1 MKDKGML
8 DPVFLYIENDELSR
22 EVMKTLLLRGLGYR
36 DLTMFATSDHFERHL
51 ENLAQKPD
59 VIFLDIHM
67 EPIDGFEMLKLIRR
81 NQDYHTTPVIAL
93 TASVM
98 NEEVRRLREAGFD
111 GVIAKPINYD
121 TFPTV
126 LDRILSGE
134 QIWNTK

>member
-1 MKDKGML
+1 MV

-22 EVMKTLLLRGLGYR
+22 EVMKTLLTRGLGYR
-36 DLTMFATSDHFERHL
+36 DLTMFDTSAHFERHL
-51 ENLAQKPD
+51 ENLEQKPD

-81 NQDYHTTPVIAL
+81 NKAHSTTPVIAL

-111 GVIAKPINYD
+111 GAIAKPINYD
-121 TFPTV
+121 TFPTA
-126 LDRILSGE
+126 LDRILNGE

>member
-1 MKDKGML
+1 MS

-36 DLTMFATSDHFERHL
+36 HLTMFDTSTHFEKHL
-51 ENLAQKPD
+51 GNLEQKPD

-67 EPIDGFEMLKLIRR
+67 EPIDGFEMLKLIRQ
-81 NQDYHTTPVIAL
+81 NKDHQTTPVIAL

-121 TFPTV
+121 IFPAA
-126 LDRILSGE
+126 LGRILNGE
-134 QIWNTK
+134 QIWNIK